1 MVTRA
6 WKVRRPAV
14 VDDRIDDEVIALDTL
29 TGNYFSM
36 EGTAVLLWSC
46 LSVGCEETALVRT
59 VTMASGR
66 PEDEI
71 QREVRAFLDE
81 LLTNRLVEAAESV
94 PALAA
99 FADPIVFEPPVLSRY
114 TDMQDFLLLDPIHE
128 VDAAGWPKRPQ

>member
-14 VDDRIDDEVIALDTL
+14 VDDRIDDEVIALDTV

-46 LSVGCEETALVRT
+46 LSAGCEETALVRT
-59 VTMASGR
+59 ITMASGR

-71 QREVRAFLDE
+71 RRGIRAFLDE
-81 LLTNRLVEAAESV
+81 LLSNRLVEETESV
-94 PALAA
+94 PPLAA

-128 VDAAGWPKRPQ
+128 VDAAGWPKRAQ